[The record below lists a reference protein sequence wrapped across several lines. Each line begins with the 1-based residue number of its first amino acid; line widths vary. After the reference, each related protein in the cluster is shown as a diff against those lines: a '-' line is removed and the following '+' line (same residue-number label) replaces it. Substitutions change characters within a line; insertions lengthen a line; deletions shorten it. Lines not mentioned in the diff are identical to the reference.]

1 VPPLLLPLAAV
12 AVAPVMLYF
21 GADRLVTGSVQAG
34 RAARIRP
41 MVIGLTLVAFAT
53 SAPELVVGV
62 VASLQGVPK
71 VAVGNVIGANVANV
85 GLIIGSASLV
95 APMAMARSTWRKEIP
110 ITLAVQVILFVLC
123 LGGTVARWEG
133 GVLILLL
140 AAFLTYMILT
150 RRDTDLP
157 DATREVRRP
166 AASTVRIVLRIVGG
180 VVLLAGGGYLLVRG
194 ATRVAEAAGLS
205 HLAIGASLVAFLTTV
220 PELATSLIAARRG
233 EGDIAV
239 GNAVGSILFNSA
251 LVLGTAALIR
261 PLPVAAET
269 ALVKVPIMIAML
281 LGLMASARSGFR
293 VFRWEG
299 ALLLAGYLGF
309 TVYVVLAGATG

>member
-1 VPPLLLPLAAV
+1 GAQTRRPHTRSRDPVPPFLLPLAAV

-21 GADRLVTGSVQAG
+21 GADWLVTGSVQAG

-85 GLIIGSASLV
+85 GLIIGGSALV

-110 ITLAVQVILFVLC
+110 ITLAVQVVLLAFC
-123 LGGTVARWEG
+123 VGGTVARWEG
-133 GVLILLL
+133 AVLILLL

-166 AASTVRIVLRIVGG
+166 AGRGRHRGRQRHRQHPVQLGPGARDGRAHPPPAGRDGDRPREGAHHDRHAPGPDGRGPERLPRVPLGG
-180 VVLLAGGGYLLVRG
+180 C
-194 ATRVAEAAGLS
+194 
-205 HLAIGASLVAFLTTV
+205 
-220 PELATSLIAARRG
+220 PAARRVPRLHG
-233 EGDIAV
+233 LRRPGGRDRV
-239 GNAVGSILFNSA
+239 G
-251 LVLGTAALIR
+251 
-261 PLPVAAET
+261 
-269 ALVKVPIMIAML
+269 
-281 LGLMASARSGFR
+281 
-293 VFRWEG
+293 
-299 ALLLAGYLGF
+299 
-309 TVYVVLAGATG
+309 